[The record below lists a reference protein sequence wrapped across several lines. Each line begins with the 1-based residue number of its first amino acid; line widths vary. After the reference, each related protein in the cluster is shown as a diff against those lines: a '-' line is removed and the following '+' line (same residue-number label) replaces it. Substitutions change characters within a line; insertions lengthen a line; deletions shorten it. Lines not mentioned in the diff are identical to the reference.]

1 MTSNAQIATNRLQLK
16 VDVLDTTIDASI
28 SEYLI
33 TVFQQEHNNLYK
45 NKGQNTIIW
54 SWKDTRYSLFL
65 YILHHLNA
73 DL

>member
-1 MTSNAQIATNRLQLK
+1 MTSSAQIAINHLQLK

-33 TVFQQEHNNLYK
+33 TAFQQQHNNLYK
-45 NKGQNTIIW
+45 NEGHN
-54 SWKDTRYSLFL
+54 TRYSLYFFL

-73 DL
+73 DFSDLC